1 MSRPATGGPAGA
13 PASSR
18 LVSLDAYR
26 GFIMLA
32 MASGGLGLA
41 GVARRNANWSSIA
54 DQFDHRAWEG
64 CVFWDLI
71 QPSFMFIV
79 GVSMVLSSANRQG
92 QGQSWP
98 RLALHACKRASLLCL
113 VGMFLDWYGDGRLYI
128 QFIRVLQQIA
138 IGYLIA
144 FAVLPLGP
152 KVQGVTAILLLV
164 GHTAAFM
171 IYGRL
176 NGIDPWQPDGNF
188 GQRLDM
194 LLHLPLSRGKY
205 VTFNAI
211 SSAATILF
219 GVLIGELLRSPASHG
234 RKLGVLVGA
243 GAAGLLVGFALSGGD
258 ERLVS
263 FPALVPMVKKLWTAS
278 FAVFAAGWTCW
289 MLAFFYAIIE
299 GLAFKAWAF
308 PFVVVGMNSIAMYIL
323 AQIFGGNARR
333 VANLIV
339 PPSRGDASDLDKRHL
354 SDLIPVVDFSNWHVA
369 FGVDLRG
376 WYLTPLLESVL
387 VLSIFWLACYWLYR
401 RQIFFKL

>member
-1 MSRPATGGPAGA
+1 MSRPAAGA
-13 PASSR
+13 PAPSR
-18 LVSLDAYR
+18 LISLDAYR
-26 GFIMLA
+26 GFTMLA

-41 GVARRNANWSSIA
+41 GVASRNANWTSIA
-54 DQFDHRAWEG
+54 DQFDHRAWVG

-79 GVSMVLSSANRQG
+79 GVSMVLSYANRQG
-92 QGQSWP
+92 QEQSWP
-98 RLALHACKRASLLCL
+98 RQALHACKRAALLCL
-113 VGMFLDWYGDGRLYI
+113 LGMFLDWYGDGQLGV

-164 GHTAAFM
+164 GHSAAFM

-194 LLHLPLSRGKY
+194 LLHLKLSGGKY

-219 GVLIGELLRSPASHG
+219 GVVVGELLRSPASHG
-234 RKLGVLVGA
+234 KKLGVLIGA
-243 GAAGLLVGFALSGGD
+243 GAAGLLVGFVLSGGD
-258 ERLVS
+258 DRLLA
-263 FPALVPMVKKLWTAS
+263 FPALVPMIKKLWTAS
-278 FAVFAAGWTCW
+278 FAIFAAGWTCW
-289 MLAFFYAIIE
+289 MLAVFYAIIE
-299 GLAFKAWAF
+299 GLAFTAWAF
-308 PFVVVGMNSIAMYIL
+308 PFVVVGMNSIAMYVL
-323 AQIFGGNARR
+323 AQIFRGNARR
-333 VANLIV
+333 IANLIV
-339 PPSRGDASDLDKRHL
+339 PPNTENETILAQRRLCD
-354 SDLIPVVDFSNWHVA
+354 IVPVIDFSSWRVH
-369 FGVDLRG
+369 FGVDLSH
-376 WYLTPLLESVL
+376 WYLTPLIENAII
-387 VLSIFWLACYWLYR
+387 LSILWLACLWLYR